1 MSLDIVLDE
10 MNQCT
15 ITTMY
20 RNTPS
25 VNLAIMDHTAAT
37 TILVLTL
44 IGKLDH
50 SSSGIRSQ

>member
-1 MSLDIVLDE
+1 MSLDIVLDG